1 MEGNRACTINYA
13 KIRVVG
19 TSNISLSRA
28 IKLAKHFEIDP
39 RFGQKYPSSI
49 ILFVLSLEGKNE
61 KRNLPSYLPSF
72 HRITSS
78 FRSLLLSPY
87 LRMEETQD
95 PSNHSSETIVE
106 LRTDYIFSSFFQQRV
121 HHSTQVRPQRA
132 PFITLRRLLDDPREE
147 IDQPTLSFS
156 FHRPNPTQFFPQFFP
171 RENKP
176 PRKKKKSKKKE
187 KEGKDRDTT
196 NKYSFSRF
204 DQLFAIFMTAKR
216 LDPRIL

>member
-95 PSNHSSETIVE
+95 HRVTTALKPLSSCEQIIYF
-106 LRTDYIFSSFFQQRV
+106 LPFFNSV

-132 PFITLRRLLDDPREE
+132 PFITPRRLLDDPREE

-187 KEGKDRDTT
+187 KEGKERIVIQPINTRFLVST
-196 NKYSFSRF
+196 SFSPY
-204 DQLFAIFMTAKR
+204 L
-216 LDPRIL
+216 

>member
-1 MEGNRACTINYA
+1 MIMEGNRACTINYA

-95 PSNHSSETIVE
+95 HRVTTALKLLSSCEQIIYF
-106 LRTDYIFSSFFQQRV
+106 LPFFNSAYI
-121 HHSTQVRPQRA
+121 TRPKCDHNARHLSHWDVYSMIRA
-132 PFITLRRLLDDPREE
+132 RKSINQPFPFPFIARIQPNFSPNFSPVKINPRERRRN
-147 IDQPTLSFS
+147 L
-156 FHRPNPTQFFPQFFP
+156 
-171 RENKP
+171 
-176 PRKKKKSKKKE
+176 RKKKKKE
-187 KEGKDRDTT
+187 RKGSWY
-196 NKYSFSRF
+196 N
-204 DQLFAIFMTAKR
+204 Q
-216 LDPRIL
+216 

>member
-1 MEGNRACTINYA
+1 MIMEGNRACTINYA

-39 RFGQKYPSSI
+39 RFDQKYPSSI

-95 PSNHSSETIVE
+95 HRVTTALKPLSSCEQIIYF
-106 LRTDYIFSSFFQQRV
+106 LPFFNSV

-132 PFITLRRLLDDPREE
+132 PFITLRCLLDDPREE

-187 KEGKDRDTT
+187 KEGKERIVIQPINTRFLVST
-196 NKYSFSRF
+196 SFSPY
-204 DQLFAIFMTAKR
+204 L
-216 LDPRIL
+216 